1 METKAEEVNK
11 IIDEGNHIIEDD
23 SMPESERKVV
33 HEKMIALH
41 DHWNELATLTSGRRL
56 MLVFRSFTP

>member
-23 SMPESERKVV
+23 SMPENERKVV
-33 HEKMIALH
+33 HENMIALH

-56 MLVFRSFTP
+56 MLVFGSFTP